1 MMMIQVAG
9 YSQDLSFAL
18 CCAEFQ
24 NNRNDEASEQLLA
37 DLKAQK
43 EELEATLSREQLQ
56 TVQLKEDIAQ
66 AETRNAELT
75 KVSHLSLT
83 LFLLVFFLIFFY
95 HAHSFKLLINRLF
108 KILHPLCLEVY

>member
-1 MMMIQVAG
+1 MIQLIG

-56 TVQLKEDIAQ
+56 TVQLKEDIAR

-75 KVSHLSLT
+75 KANHLSLT
-83 LFLLVFFLIFFY
+83 LCFTCFLF
-95 HAHSFKLLINRLF
+95 SFIMHIHLSF
-108 KILHPLCLEVY
+108 

>member
-1 MMMIQVAG
+1 MMMIQVTG
-9 YSQDLSFAL
+9 YSQDPSFAL
-18 CCAEFQ
+18 CCSEFQ
-24 NNRNDEASEQLLA
+24 NNRNDEASEQLIA

-75 KVSHLSLT
+75 KASHLSLT
-83 LFLLVFFLIFFY
+83 LCFTSFFFFLFSLIMHIHLIF
-95 HAHSFKLLINRLF
+95 
-108 KILHPLCLEVY
+108 